1 MKEKIEALR
10 AQLQQQLQSVG
21 SLLSVEELRVAYL
34 GKKGRITDLLK
45 SLRELSSEEKRA
57 VGQEINLL
65 KAEAAEAIAAKQKE
79 LAEREAL
86 EKLRNTPRYDVTVP
100 FGETLGSRI
109 RSPSSSVKWR
119 KFSRVWALRL
129 RTIPKL

>member
-86 EKLRNTPRYDVTVP
+86 EKL
-100 FGETLGSRI
+100 
-109 RSPSSSVKWR
+109 
-119 KFSRVWALRL
+119 
-129 RTIPKL
+129 

>member
-65 KAEAAEAIAAKQKE
+65 KAEAARRLLPNKKS
-79 LAEREAL
+79 LRSG
-86 EKLRNTPRYDVTVP
+86 KRLRNCA
-100 FGETLGSRI
+100 I
-109 RSPSSSVKWR
+109 RR
-119 KFSRVWALRL
+119 AMM
-129 RTIPKL
+129 